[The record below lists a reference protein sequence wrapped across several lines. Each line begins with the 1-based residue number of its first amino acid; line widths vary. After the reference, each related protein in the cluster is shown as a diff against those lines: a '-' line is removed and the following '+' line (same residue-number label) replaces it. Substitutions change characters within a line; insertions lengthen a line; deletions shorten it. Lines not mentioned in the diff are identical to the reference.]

1 MIPKPTEDTI
11 TGLLRD
17 ELEKRLEKRKVKV
30 AQFVSLNT
38 PAGIRKPDLLC
49 QNGGVYLIEAKFSEA
64 QILDAVAK
72 IQNDYLKHHKSLE
85 IKGSCCFA
93 RGRWRSLCR

>member
-17 ELEKRLEKRKVKV
+17 ELEKRKVKV

-64 QILDAVAK
+64 QILDA
-72 IQNDYLKHHKSLE
+72 
-85 IKGSCCFA
+85 
-93 RGRWRSLCR
+93 